1 MDQCIKLLQYADDTL
16 GISEDESSARH
27 FLLVVKEFGLIS
39 GLTLNM
45 TKTEAMWIGSDRH
58 RTDKP
63 LQIVWSDQPMKIL
76 GVYFGYNTDL
86 SNERNFEDKIS
97 KVNKI
102 INMWKQRDLSLIGRI
117 QIIKTFIISQ
127 FLYSISAINIPE
139 KYIKEI

>member
-1 MDQCIKLLQYADDTL
+1 
-16 GISEDESSARH
+16 
-27 FLLVVKEFGLIS
+27 
-39 GLTLNM
+39 M
-45 TKTEAMWIGSDRH
+45 TRTEAMSIGSDRH

-76 GVYFGYNTDL
+76 GVYFGYDTDL

-139 KYIKEI
+139 KYIKEIESIIYRFIWKMSKRED